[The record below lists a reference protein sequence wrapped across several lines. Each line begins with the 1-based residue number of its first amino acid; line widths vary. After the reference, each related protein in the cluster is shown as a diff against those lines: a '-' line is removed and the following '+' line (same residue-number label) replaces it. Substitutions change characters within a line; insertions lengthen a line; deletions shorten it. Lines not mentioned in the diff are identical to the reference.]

1 MTSNHKPAQQRENP
15 EPAEGSVKTPKL
27 VLAWIAI
34 LIVWGVGYYAWQIGK
49 PLLGGDSRTPVE
61 VTSQNIGGHTQSTEA
76 TSDTKVSDKTESSGT
91 TEATVSSQNT
101 ETTASTESTGNPEDT
116 ENAEAA
122 GSTEVAQTGQEASPD
137 GKAIFSAQCSAC
149 HQGSGQGIPGAF
161 PPLSGSQ
168 WADAEDPNLP
178 LAIVHDGLKGEI
190 TVAGNTFNG
199 VMPTF
204 KGTLSSAEIAAVL
217 TYVRQAWGNNAEA
230 IDVSTVEKHNET
242 YGDRGP
248 WTVDELKQTF
258 KTP

>member
-1 MTSNHKPAQQRENP
+1 VTSNRKPAQQRENP
-15 EPAEGSVKTPKL
+15 EPSEGSVKTPKL

-49 PLLGGDSRTPVE
+49 PLTGGDSRTPVE
-61 VTSQNIGGHTQSTEA
+61 VSAGSASHA
-76 TSDTKVSDKTESSGT
+76 
-91 TEATVSSQNT
+91 
-101 ETTASTESTGNPEDT
+101 ETTASQKS
-116 ENAEAA
+116 AEAE
-122 GSTEVAQTGQEASPD
+122 TVEASDGATVTASHNNSANSEEADTANQAEPAGDETTASQGEQTPGAD
-137 GKAIFSAQCSAC
+137 GKAIFTAQCSAC
-149 HQGSGQGIPGAF
+149 HQASGQGVPGAF
-161 PPLSGSQ
+161 PPLAGSH
-168 WADAEDPNLP
+168 WAASDNPDLP

-217 TYVRQAWGNNAEA
+217 TYVRQAWGNDAAA

>member
-1 MTSNHKPAQQRENP
+1 VTSNHKPAQQRENP

-61 VTSQNIGGHTQSTEA
+61 VTSQNSGHTQSTEA
-76 TSDTKVSDKTESSGT
+76 TSDTKVSDNTESSGT
-91 TEATVSSQNT
+91 TEATESSQNT
-101 ETTASTESTGNPEDT
+101 ETTASTEST
-116 ENAEAA
+116 
-122 GSTEVAQTGQEASPD
+122 EVAQTGQEANPD

-149 HQGSGQGIPGAF
+149 HQASGQGIPGAF

-217 TYVRQAWGNNAEA
+217 TYVRQAWDNNAEA